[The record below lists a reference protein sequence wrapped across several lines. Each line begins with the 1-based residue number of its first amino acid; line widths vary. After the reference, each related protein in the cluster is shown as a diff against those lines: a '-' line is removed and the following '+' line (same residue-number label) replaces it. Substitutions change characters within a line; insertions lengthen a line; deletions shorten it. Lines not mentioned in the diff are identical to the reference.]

1 MTTMTPA
8 TRPSTLKLILIPT
21 LISIAMTLLRLC
33 GELQH
38 WSEKWFSTDT
48 GGITPS
54 GVSWVVGITWLAF
67 PFGVYFAWKLAS
79 AADDRPHLG
88 KSITFAILGLV
99 IALGGLRYLPP
110 RMGLGFPRILIVIWL
125 IMVVAALIQFPGWPS
140 LFKTLLAYGG
150 ASRAVVV
157 VVMFF
162 AMRGNWGT
170 HYDYVGMPPQFQL
183 GFWRGFFWLAF
194 FPQLVFWV
202 GFTVLIGSVGG
213 LVGAALARRLKPA
226 QQAVATPDQGYQV

>member
-1 MTTMTPA
+1 MTSA
-8 TRPSTLKLILIPT
+8 TRANTLKLILIPF
-21 LISIAMTLLRLC
+21 LISAAITLMRLS

-54 GVSWVVGITWLAF
+54 GVSWIVGITWLAF
-67 PFGVYFAWKLAS
+67 PFGIYFAWKLAS
-79 AADDRPHLG
+79 AGEAPTHLA
-88 KSITFAILGLV
+88 KSIICAILGLV
-99 IALGGLRYLPP
+99 VALGGLPIIPP
-110 RMGLGFPRILIVIWL
+110 RIGLGFPRVLIVIWL
-125 IMVVAALIQFPGWPS
+125 IMVAAALIQFPGWPS
-140 LFKTLLAYGG
+140 LFKTLLAYGV

-157 VVMFF
+157 VVMFA

-170 HYDYVGMPPQFQL
+170 HYDYVGMPPQFQM

-202 GFTVLIGSVGG
+202 AFTVLIGSVGG
-213 LVGAALARRLKPA
+213 LLGAALARRLKPA
-226 QQAVATPDQGYQV
+226 PHPRPTAA

>member
-1 MTTMTPA
+1 MMTRSPL
-8 TRPSTLKLILIPT
+8 TRPSTLKLIFVPT
-21 LISIAMTLLRLC
+21 LISLAMTLLRLC

-54 GVSWVVGITWLAF
+54 GMSWVFGITWLAF
-67 PFGVYFAWKLAS
+67 PFGIYFAWRLAS
-79 AADDRPHLG
+79 AGEGPSHLA
-88 KSITFAILGLV
+88 KPISCAVLGLV
-99 IALGGLRYLPP
+99 IAWGGLRFIPP
-110 RMGLGFPRILIVIWL
+110 RIGIGFPRILIVIWL
-125 IMVVAALIQFPGWPS
+125 IMVVAAFIQLRGWPS
-140 LFKTLLAYGG
+140 LFKTLLAYGI
-150 ASRAVVV
+150 ASRGVVV
-157 VVMFF
+157 VVMFA

-202 GFTVLIGSVGG
+202 GFTILIGSVGG
-213 LVGAALARRLKPA
+213 LFGAAPARRLKPA
-226 QQAVATPDQGYQV
+226 PQADTIIRAAP

>member
-1 MTTMTPA
+1 MTTMSPTA
-8 TRPSTLKLILIPT
+8 RSSTWKLILVPT
-21 LISIAMTLLRLC
+21 LISIAITLLRLS

-48 GGITPS
+48 GGIAPS
-54 GVSWVVGITWLAF
+54 GVSWIIGITWLAF
-67 PFGVYFAWKLAS
+67 PFGIYFAWKLVSVGEAP
-79 AADDRPHLG
+79 PHPA
-88 KSITFAILGLV
+88 KSISCAVLGLIV
-99 IALGGLRYLPP
+99 ALGGLRFIPP
-110 RMGLGFPRILIVIWL
+110 LVPIGFPRILIVIWL
-125 IMVVAALIQFPGWPS
+125 IMVVAALIQSPGWPS
-140 LFKTLLAYGG
+140 LFKTLLAYGV

-157 VVMFF
+157 VVMFA

-202 GFTVLIGSVGG
+202 AFTILIGSVGG
-213 LVGAALARRLKPA
+213 LFGAAMARRLKRAAPA
-226 QQAVATPDQGYQV
+226 PTAAA